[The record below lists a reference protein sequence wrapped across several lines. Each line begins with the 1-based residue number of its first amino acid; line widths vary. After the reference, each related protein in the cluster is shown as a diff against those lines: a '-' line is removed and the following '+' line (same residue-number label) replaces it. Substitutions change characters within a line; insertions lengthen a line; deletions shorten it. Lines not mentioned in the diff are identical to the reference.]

1 MWQKKVSWNIHF
13 RWMALLFGL
22 SLTGWSILK
31 RPAQA
36 QTQRRISALSIM
48 ETKEDMPPD
57 FVYFPEP
64 EDTTER
70 GIDRLYFGRRW
81 NMSKSLSHDNQAKEL
96 IRIGIGVGDSPEA
109 AIKGLESGLLT
120 QVQWVDGTFSGKR
133 IGDRARRPPGKPTPE
148 NAARGA
154 RLRVVKGPVLIDVA
168 GSGHPSVPR
177 DWIGIVEG
185 LARTLVARAEA
196 AIKLGA
202 APQKSL
208 KVADK
213 SISGQ
218 EIKDAGTVAPVN
230 DIAKALGAKVA
241 INKTGSRVTLT
252 AKDKKVE
259 FVVGRSEAVINGKKS
274 TLKFPS
280 LQTGK
285 KGQVMCLVEPI
296 ATALGAKVSA

>member
-13 RWMALLFGL
+13 CWCALLLGL
-22 SLTGWSILK
+22 SLIGGSFMARST
-31 RPAQA
+31 QA

-48 ETKEDMPPD
+48 ETKEDLPSD
-57 FVYFPEP
+57 FTYFPEP
-64 EDTTER
+64 EDTKER
-70 GIDRLYFGRRW
+70 GVNHLYFGRRW
-81 NMSKSLSHDNQAKEL
+81 NMSKPLSHNNQAKEL
-96 IRIGIGVGDSPEA
+96 IRIMIGVGDSPEA
-109 AIKGLESGLLT
+109 AIKGLERGILT
-120 QVQWVDGTFSGKR
+120 QVQWVDGTYSGKP

-154 RLRVVKGPVLIDVA
+154 CLRVVKGPVLIDIA
-168 GSGHPSVPR
+168 GSGDPSVPR

-196 AIKLGA
+196 AIKLGQS
-202 APQKSL
+202 PQKSL

-213 SISGQ
+213 SITGQ
-218 EIKDAGTVAPVN
+218 EVKDAGTVAPVS
-230 DIAKALGAKVA
+230 DLAKALGAKVETS
-241 INKTGSRVTLT
+241 KTGSRITLT

-259 FVVGRSEAVINGKKS
+259 LVVGRSEAIINGKKS
-274 TLKFPS
+274 TLKFPA

-296 ATALGAKVSA
+296 AMAFGAKVSA